1 MIGPMERG
9 INMAVEFYRCEVC
22 GNIVALI
29 RNGGGTLVC
38 CGQDMTKLEANTTDA
53 ALEKHVPVV
62 TKVGGTIKVAV
73 GSTLHPMLPEHHIE
87 WIALV
92 EDGKVEFKFL
102 KLSEEPKA
110 EFKAVASGE
119 IYEYC
124 NLHGL
129 WKASF

>member
-1 MIGPMERG
+1 M
-9 INMAVEFYRCEVC
+9 
-22 GNIVALI
+22 VALI
-29 RNGGGTLVC
+29 KKGGGTLVC
-38 CGQDMTKLEANTTDA
+38 CGQNMTKLEANSTDA
-53 ALEKHVPVV
+53 AQEKHVPVV
-62 TKVGGTIKVAV
+62 TKEGDTLKVAV

-92 EDGKVEFKFL
+92 ADGKVEFKFL
-102 KLSEEPKA
+102 KLTQEPKA
-110 EFKAVASGE
+110 EFSAVASGE